1 MGRLCAEAAGW
12 VGAQKRALSGISN
25 PSKGTCEGTD
35 YSFSRRREALRGYQA
50 LEVTLVCTG
59 LDWSGL
65 GLVVGM
71 RLWSLVGAIFVNLS
85 LYCALKSCLPWRVRP
100 FRLLSPMSARGA
112 ESLTLLTDVDS
123 WYTRLRSLARS
134 SGGSWQQLPNARRR
148 ELLDHL
154 GLFLQSHTE
163 VRLQTVSEV
172 VWCLGKLRTDAHC
185 LSPALSTQQLWEVIG
200 QAAAAPLPKREASKL
215 LHGLA
220 GMLFQWSD
228 APAPVAS
235 AILTVLS
242 DSQQLPVM
250 NELEVCNVIYALGK
264 MGVRWGNDL
273 SETLR
278 EQIVEDLLRVI
289 PFMGHI
295 GLSNVIW
302 GLGKMAAPWANL
314 PVRLRIA
321 LVEQLTRSSRSGP
334 MNAQAFSK
342 CVVGMSRM
350 DLRLPQTASSSLL
363 PLTHGTAIA
372 SHQATQILQFINQGL
387 PRALA
392 SKPSRAVGAGYNV
405 GEGGIKIVAGSSHS
419 LPWSPETTEQTLATV
434 VWSLGS
440 MHVDFTIHLDS
451 RSRDS
456 LAAALLVLCP
466 SLTDQGLSSCIHGLA
481 KMKWGYRHSTPELR
495 HVLEQRLSAWT
506 NKGTSD
512 GAVGYGQGQA
522 ASNILWGLGQFRASL
537 IQPESDTAHVK
548 DARAVA
554 KAGLGDSN
562 FDIRE
567 GDDIGVFP
575 GSRSSYPLS
584 APLSSGLLQ
593 HLVLAIPHMNEQ
605 GVSNSISGLANLGVS
620 WARLPIVVQGVLFS
634 SLERTARAMP
644 PQAVSTSLWA
654 LGAMGLKVT
663 SLTSQTVG
671 TAAVNAL
678 MGAAQ
683 DCAMKRSISAQS
695 IAVTLYAFALLTED
709 GVGKSAFS
717 ASRSNE
723 SLVRTKPLR
732 LSRVSSSSEPS
743 YGKPFPDSPQI
754 PLSPVVA
761 SMCASFGSV
770 ASDMHARELAVT
782 LYSLGRLAHNGRL
795 PLGVVN
801 ATVKSAIYRSIDRT
815 FMEMTAQ
822 DLGNTIWGLCG
833 QLGIAFVRLPPL
845 TQAAL
850 TSAITNPNLILQKK
864 ALAAIFTGL
873 SRRVAPGANWKRL
886 DPALRAKLLSS
897 LERVVTLPRHPSQ
910 NPLRACIFT
919 GNVLYAL
926 GRLEASWGQTDMLNA
941 SFRSRLLACLPQTN
955 LEFGETNAST
965 HTLNQSLSARDCGQ
979 PVSFALNGLARMCF
993 WEGAT
998 SQEKELL
1005 LGTIRVSVPYMTD
1018 RQVANT
1024 FWSLG
1029 RMGVEFGDCTG
1040 SSSSGT
1046 TGASLAMDLTANTT
1060 VADKTLYV
1068 LLDSLAQSVKSMSGF
1083 EFAWSLWA
1091 LARCKVAYGSLTPT
1105 LRALLVTT
1113 ACERVP
1119 NMAPRELGV
1128 ALWALGKMR
1137 APVAALP
1144 PTLIDLLFAGIET
1157 LAVRRQEKR
1166 RTPN

>member
-1 MGRLCAEAAGW
+1 M
-12 VGAQKRALSGISN
+12 
-25 PSKGTCEGTD
+25 P
-35 YSFSRRREALRGYQA
+35 
-50 LEVTLVCTG
+50 
-59 LDWSGL
+59 
-65 GLVVGM
+65 
-71 RLWSLVGAIFVNLS
+71 
-85 LYCALKSCLPWRVRP
+85 
-100 FRLLSPMSARGA
+100 ARGA
-112 ESLTLLTDVDS
+112 ESPTLLTDADS

-134 SGGSWQQLPNARRR
+134 SGGSWQQLPKAQRI
-148 ELLDHL
+148 ELLVHL
-154 GLFLQSHTE
+154 GSFLQSHAE

-172 VWCLGKLRTDAHC
+172 VWCLGKLRTDAHY

-200 QAAAAPLPKREASKL
+200 QAAAAPFPKREASKL

-228 APAPVAS
+228 TPAPVAS
-235 AILTVLS
+235 AILTLLS

-250 NELEVCNVIYALGK
+250 NELEVCNVVYALGK
-264 MGVRWGNDL
+264 LGVRWENDL
-273 SETLR
+273 NETLR
-278 EQIVEDLLRVI
+278 DQIVEDLLRVM

-295 GLSNVIW
+295 GLSNVLW
-302 GLGKMAAPWANL
+302 GLGKMSAPWANL
-314 PVRLRIA
+314 PLRLRAA
-321 LVEQLTRSSRSGP
+321 LVEQLTRSPRSGP

-342 CVVGMSRM
+342 CVVGLSRM
-350 DLRLPQTASSSLL
+350 DLRLPQAASSSLL
-363 PLTHGTAIA
+363 PWPHTGSA

-387 PRALA
+387 PGALA
-392 SKPSRAVGAGYNV
+392 SKPSRAVGPCYNV
-405 GEGGIKIVAGSSHS
+405 GKGSIKIVAGSSQS
-419 LPWSPETTEQTLATV
+419 LSWSPETTEQTLATV

-440 MHVDFTIHLDS
+440 MHVDFTTHLDS

-456 LAAALLVLCP
+456 LAAALLILCP
-466 SLTDQGLSSCIHGLA
+466 LLTDQGLSSCIHGLA
-481 KMKWGYRHSTPELR
+481 KMKWSYRHSTPELR
-495 HVLEQRLSAWT
+495 HALEQRLSAWT
-506 NKGTSD
+506 NEGTSV
-512 GAVGYGQGQA
+512 GAVGHGQGQA

-537 IQPESDTAHVK
+537 ILPESDAAPVK
-548 DARAVA
+548 DARA
-554 KAGLGDSN
+554 GLGDSSV
-562 FDIRE
+562 DSGE
-567 GDDIGVFP
+567 GGDIGVFP
-575 GSRSSYPLS
+575 GSLSSHQLS

-593 HLVLAIPHMNEQ
+593 RLVLAIPHMNEQ

-620 WARLPIVVQGVLFS
+620 WARLPIVVQGGLFS

-654 LGAMGLKVT
+654 LGTMGLT
-663 SLTSQTVG
+663 ISSLTSQPVA

-683 DCAMKRSISAQS
+683 DSAMKGSISAQS

-709 GVGKSAFS
+709 GVGKSAFR
-717 ASRSNE
+717 ASRSND
-723 SLVRTKPLR
+723 SSVRTKSLR
-732 LSRVSSSSEPS
+732 LLSRVSTNSEPS
-743 YGKPFPDSPQI
+743 YSKPLPDSPQI
-754 PLSPVVA
+754 PLAPVVA

-795 PLGVVN
+795 PLGVIN

-833 QLGIAFVRLPPL
+833 QLGIAFVRLPPQ

-850 TSAITNPNLILQKK
+850 TSAITNSNMILQKK
-864 ALAAIFTGL
+864 ALAAVLTGL

-897 LERVVTLPRHPSQ
+897 LERVVTLPRQPSH
-910 NPLRACIFT
+910 NPQRVCIFT

-926 GRLEASWGQTDMLNA
+926 GRLEASWGQTDMLDA
-941 SFRSRLLACLPQTN
+941 SFRLKLLACLPQTN
-955 LEFGETNAST
+955 LEYGETTAST
-965 HTLNQSLSARDCGQ
+965 HIFKQSLSARDCGQ
-979 PVSFALNGLARMCF
+979 PVSFALNGLARMGF
-993 WEGAT
+993 WEGANA
-998 SQEKELL
+998 QEKELL
-1005 LGTIRVSVPYMTD
+1005 LGTIRASVPYMTD

-1029 RMGVEFGDCTG
+1029 RMGVEFGEGTG
-1040 SSSSGT
+1040 NSSSGAA
-1046 TGASLAMDLTANTT
+1046 GAALVMDVTANAT
-1060 VADKTLYV
+1060 VVDATLTV
-1068 LLDSLAQSVKSMSGF
+1068 LLGSLAQSVKSMSGF

-1105 LRALLVTT
+1105 LRALLVAT

-1157 LAVRRQEKR
+1157 LAVRRQDKR
-1166 RTPN
+1166 RMPN